1 MRQISTSL
9 ILHPLSVIL
18 YPLSLIPVHVDFS
31 AVVIAML
38 AIYALITNPLL
49 LFVMVSLPTKSDG

>member
-1 MRQISTSL
+1 MRPISTVSRDPFSRVWVL
-9 ILHPLSVIL
+9 I
-18 YPLSLIPVHVDFS
+18 DFS

-49 LFVMVSLPTKSDG
+49 LFVMVFPRK